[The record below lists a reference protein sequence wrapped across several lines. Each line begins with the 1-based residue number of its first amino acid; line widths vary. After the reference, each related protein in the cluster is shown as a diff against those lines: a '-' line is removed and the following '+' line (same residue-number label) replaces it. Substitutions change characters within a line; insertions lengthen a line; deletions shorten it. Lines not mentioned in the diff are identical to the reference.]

1 MILEKYSLG
10 HGDRFGHQGKAQL
23 GAVLAARATGISVV
37 PVWNKSHREHSIIG
51 TTPDNVRSEADA
63 AVKAL
68 NADCSYYVDADHIN
82 LGNVDGFIAGS
93 NFFTLD
99 VAESIGTPCDA
110 ADIDAFV
117 SKMAPYMGELKIE
130 GIDQA
135 FTVTEDDVRS
145 ITKQYLGAVK
155 EAGEIYRHILAKKG
169 EGNFVPE
176 VSMDETDT
184 PQTPVEMFFILA
196 AIAQEGIPA
205 QTIAPRF
212 TGRFNKGVDYVGDA
226 DIFEKEFREDI
237 AVIAMAIKEFGLPDN
252 LKLSVHSGSDK
263 FKIYAAINRALKA
276 TGAGLHLKTAGT
288 TWLEEIIGLADAD
301 GDGLVLAKEIYA
313 KAYAKTEAL
322 CAPYA
327 SVIDIDPTQLPDPEV
342 VNDWTSEQYVKAL
355 RHDLSCPDYNP
366 HLRQLLHVGYKIAA
380 DMGERFITALEK
392 FEGPISKNVQLN
404 ILERHL
410 KPIFG
415 GL

>member
-1 MILEKYSLG
+1 MNLEKFSLG

-23 GAVLAARATGISVV
+23 EAVLTARSAGIDVV
-37 PVWNKSHREHSIIG
+37 PVWNKSNREHSIIG
-51 TTPDNVRSEADA
+51 TTPDNVRTEADA
-63 AVKAL
+63 AVAAL
-68 NADCSYYVDADHIN
+68 KADCSYYVDADHIN
-82 LGNVDGFIAGS
+82 LSNVDGFIAGS

-117 SKMAPYMGELKIE
+117 AQMAPYIGELKIE

-135 FTVTEDDVRS
+135 FTVTENDVRR
-145 ITKQYLGAVK
+145 ITGQYLGAIK

-169 EGNFVPE
+169 EGNFIPE

-196 AIAQEGIPA
+196 AIAKEGIPA

-226 DIFEKEFREDI
+226 EVFEKEFREDI
-237 AVIAMAIKEFGLPDN
+237 AVIAAAIKEFGLPAN

-263 FKIYAAINRALKA
+263 FKIYGAINRVLKA

-301 GDGLVLAKEIYA
+301 GDGLALAKEIYA
-313 KAYAKTEAL
+313 KAFAKTEAL

-327 SVIDIDPTQLPDPEV
+327 SVIDIDPAQLLDPEV
-342 VNDWTSEQYVKAL
+342 VNGWTSEQFVKTL

-366 HLRQLLHVGYKIAA
+366 HMRQLLHVGYKIAA
-380 DMGERFITALEK
+380 DMGERFIKALEE
-392 FEGPISKNVQLN
+392 FEGPISKNVQFN

-410 KPIFG
+410 KPIFS